1 MTTLEQAADLKR
13 IEERGKALGVTDD
26 VSSPC
31 IGICVLDPAT
41 GWCKGCFR
49 TIDEIADW
57 TRLGPAGRRAVVD
70 AAKARRPPPVGQGEA
85 VKRKW
90 R

>member
-1 MTTLEQAADLKR
+1 MSRA
-13 IEERGKALGVTDD
+13 TDD
-26 VSSPC
+26 VPSPC

-49 TIDEIADW
+49 TIDEIASW
-57 TRLGPAGRRAVVD
+57 TQLGPAGRKAVVEAAAARRPVP
-70 AAKARRPPPVGQGEA
+70 AAKAR
-85 VKRKW
+85 W